1 MKKFAILYNPRI
13 QQSLSL
19 GKELVEKLRGQ
30 GLEPWLT
37 SARDEEEI
45 ARRAPQLEIL
55 VTLGGDG
62 TVLRAARMAAA
73 PGLPILPVNMGHL
86 GFLAE
91 VGPDGLEAAL
101 GRIGKG
107 QFWTEERIMLELSL
121 WRGGKQTFS
130 SLALNDVVVARGSV
144 ARAVHLPTSI
154 NGQPLT
160 TYIADGIIVAT
171 PTGSTAYS
179 LAVGGPILDPRMKA
193 LLITP
198 VAPHLSPT
206 RTLVLPEDAKI
217 TVGVETD
224 NGASLTV
231 DGQVEV
237 ELQNG
242 DQVQVAKS
250 EHTCRLIRLQP
261 QEDFYRTLQER
272 LKFRA
277 L

>member
-1 MKKFAILYNPRI
+1 MKKIAILYNPRI
-13 QQSLSL
+13 PESQDL
-19 GKELVEKLRGQ
+19 GRELEKNLRDQ
-30 GLEPWLT
+30 GTEPWLT
-37 SARDEEEI
+37 SARDEEEV
-45 ARRAPQLEIL
+45 ARRAPQLEML

-62 TVLRAARMAAA
+62 TVLRAARLAAA
-73 PGLPILPVNMGHL
+73 SGIPILPVNLGHL

-91 VGPDGLEAAL
+91 VGPEEVQSSLK
-101 GRIGKG
+101 RIGQG
-107 QFWTEERIMLELSL
+107 QFWSEERIMLGLSL
-121 WRGGKQTFS
+121 WRDGKETFS
-130 SLALNDVVVARGSV
+130 SLALNDVVVGRGSV

-160 TYIADGIIVAT
+160 IYIADGIIVAT

-179 LAVGGPILDPRMKA
+179 LAVGGPILDPRLRA
-193 LLITP
+193 LLVTP
-198 VAPHLSPT
+198 IAPHLSPT
-206 RTLVLPEDAKI
+206 RTLVLPEDTKI

-250 EHTCRLIRLQP
+250 EHFCRLIRLQP